1 MASVSV
7 YIPTPM
13 RRLTNGQAHVD
24 VEVQPGRT
32 SLAELVD
39 LIEARHPGLKSEIW
53 EGDDFKHYVN
63 VYMNGEEVRALEGAA
78 TRLREGDQVAFVPML
93 AGGGPAERLTITRAQ
108 RDEMIAHARRDYP
121 NECCGMVSGRGMVA
135 SQVYPLRNAAA
146 SPFLYEIHRDDLKK
160 IIEIENDGE
169 ELVAIYHSHTHT
181 EAFPSQTDVRLAYY
195 PESAYVIVSLADQAS
210 PSVRAFRIVDGSV
223 AEMEVEV
230 R

>member
-1 MASVSV
+1 MPSVSV
-7 YIPTPM
+7 YIPTPL
-13 RRLTNGQAHVD
+13 RRLTGGQAHVD
-24 VEVQPGRT
+24 VDVQPGQT

-39 LIEARHPGLKSEIW
+39 LIEARHPGLKSELW

-93 AGGGPAERLTITRAQ
+93 AGGAPERLTISQAQ
-108 RDEMIAHARRDYP
+108 RDEMVAHARRDYP
-121 NECCGMVSGRGMVA
+121 NECCGMVSGRDMVA
-135 SQVYPLRNAAA
+135 SHVYPLRNAAA
-146 SPFLYEIHRDDLKK
+146 SPFVYQIDPQDLLKVM
-160 IIEIENDGE
+160 EIEDAGE

-181 EAFPSQTDVRLAYY
+181 EAFPSPTDVRLATY

-210 PSVRAFRIVDGSV
+210 PSVRAFRIVGGEV

>member
-13 RRLTNGQAHVD
+13 RRLTGGAAHVD
-24 VEVQPGRT
+24 VEVSPGQT
-32 SLAELVD
+32 SLADLVD

-93 AGGGPAERLTITRAQ
+93 AGGADRLTISQAH

-121 NECCGMVSGRGMVA
+121 NECCGMVSGQAMVA
-135 SQVYPLRNAAA
+135 TNVYPLRNAAA
-146 SPFLYEIHRDDLKK
+146 SPFLYEIHRDDMKK
-160 IIEIENDGE
+160 IIEIESAGE

-181 EAFPSQTDVRLAYY
+181 EAFPSQTDIRLAYY
-195 PESAYVIVSLADQAS
+195 PDSAYVIVSLADQAS
-210 PSVRAFRIVDGSV
+210 PSLRAFRIVDGEV
-223 AEMEVEV
+223 AEMEVAV

>member
-1 MASVSV
+1 MPSVSV

-13 RRLTNGQAHVD
+13 RRLTGGQAHVD
-24 VEVQPGRT
+24 VEVTPGQT

-39 LIEARHPGLKSEIW
+39 LIEALHPGLKSEIW
-53 EGDDFKHYVN
+53 AGDDFKHYVN

-93 AGGGPAERLTITRAQ
+93 AGGVGERLTISQAH

-121 NECCGMVSGRGMVA
+121 NECCGMVSGRAMVA
-135 SQVYPLRNAAA
+135 TNVYPLRNAAA
-146 SPFLYEIHRDDLKK
+146 SPFLYEIDRDDLKK
-160 IIEIENDGE
+160 VIEIENDGE

-181 EAFPSQTDVRLAYY
+181 EAFPSQTDIRLAYY
-195 PESAYVIVSLADQAS
+195 PDSAYVIVSLADQAS
-210 PSVRAFRIVDGSV
+210 PSLRAFRIVEGEVS
-223 AEMEVEV
+223 EMEVEV